1 MLSVFDAVDK
11 SFVRDNFLIDLR
23 RSRGKCVMQNNIC
36 HERLTVLSA
45 LVFPL
50 GLILQIID
58 FVYLSFIV
66 KKIAL

>member
-11 SFVRDNFLIDLR
+11 SFVRDNFLIDL